1 MFKCMKNLDPNY
13 LTCNF
18 KHVQS
23 QGHHYPLASSTLAII
38 VSVWLN
44 KSAYDG
50 ISGEDTD
57 QMSTQDPWNGMK
69 TQKSHKTDCCQ
80 NDVYP

>member
-1 MFKCMKNLDPNY
+1 MFKCMNNLAPNY

-23 QGHHYPLASSTLAII
+23 QGHHYPLANSTLAII

-44 KSAYDG
+44 KSAY
-50 ISGEDTD
+50 GEDTD
-57 QMSTQDPWNGMK
+57 QMSTKTPGMA
-69 TQKSHKTDCCQ
+69 
-80 NDVYP
+80 